1 MRPAIRPTRPFFSS
15 GPCAKRPGWSPEV
28 LAGAATGRS
37 HRSRAA
43 KAKLTEVLERTR
55 SLLRLPDN
63 YRIGLVP
70 ASDTGAVEAA
80 LWSLLGARGVDCLAW
95 DAFGRSWQRD
105 IVDELRIQDVRCL
118 SADYGTLP
126 DLIEVDFDRDVVFVW
141 NGTTSGVKLPDGD
154 WIADGR
160 TGLTL
165 CDATSAVFSVD
176 LPWPKLDVTTF
187 SWQKVLGGEAQH
199 GMIVLSPRAVR
210 RLEEYTP
217 PWPIPKVL
225 SLKSKGRVNEDIFT
239 GGATNTP
246 SLLCVE
252 DYLDAL
258 RWAEMAGGQP
268 ALMQRCTQN
277 FAALAAWVE
286 RTPWIDFLA
295 TLPATRSTTSVCLK
309 ITAPWFTEQPAPKR
323 WELVHNLCSL
333 LEAEGVAFDIAAH
346 RDAPPGIRI
355 WCGAT
360 VERTD
365 LVAVLPWLEWGYRV
379 LQTTAIEI
387 KK

>member
-1 MRPAIRPTRPFFSS
+1 M
-15 GPCAKRPGWSPEV
+15 

-37 HRSRAA
+37 HRSRVG
-43 KAKLTEVLERTR
+43 KAKLTELLERTR
-55 SLLRLPDN
+55 SLLRLPDD

-80 LWSLLGARGVDCLAW
+80 LWSLLGPRGVDCLAW
-95 DAFGRSWQRD
+95 DGFGRSWQRD
-105 IVDELRIQDVRCL
+105 IVDELRILDVRCL
-118 SADYGTLP
+118 SADYGALP
-126 DLIEVDFDRDVVFVW
+126 DLTEVDFDRDVVFVW

-154 WIADGR
+154 WIADAR
-160 TGLTL
+160 TGLTV

-225 SLKSKGRVNEDIFT
+225 SLKSKGRVNEDIFS

-268 ALMQRCTQN
+268 ALRQRCAQN

-323 WELVHNLCSL
+323 WELVHNFCSL

-360 VERTD
+360 VERAD

-379 LQTTAIEI
+379 LQTTVIEI